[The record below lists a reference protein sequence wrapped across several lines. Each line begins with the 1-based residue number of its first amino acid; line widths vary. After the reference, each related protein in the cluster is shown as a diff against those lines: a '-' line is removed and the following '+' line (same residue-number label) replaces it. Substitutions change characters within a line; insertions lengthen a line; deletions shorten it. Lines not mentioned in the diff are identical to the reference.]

1 MLFSYAGQF
10 LKEQSVRVGVINNI
24 WLFVTSGTGLCKV
37 YQKKWVLLIPFI
49 MSVAIEM
56 TQYITGLG
64 IAELNDVFGNTVGGW
79 IGVLA
84 AYVAI
89 KRKVKSLGPDVEGMS
104 YI

>member
-1 MLFSYAGQF
+1 M
-10 LKEQSVRVGVINNI
+10 IDI
-24 WLFVTSGTGLCKV
+24 WLFVPLGTGLCKV

-64 IAELNDVFGNTVGGW
+64 IAELDDVFGNTVGGW

-84 AYVAI
+84 
-89 KRKVKSLGPDVEGMS
+89 E
-104 YI
+104 

>member
-1 MLFSYAGQF
+1 
-10 LKEQSVRVGVINNI
+10 
-24 WLFVTSGTGLCKV
+24 
-37 YQKKWVLLIPFI
+37 

-64 IAELNDVFGNTVGGW
+64 IAELDDVFGNTVGGW

>member
-1 MLFSYAGQF
+1 M
-10 LKEQSVRVGVINNI
+10 IDI
-24 WLFVTSGTGLCKV
+24 WLFVPLGTGLCKV

-64 IAELNDVFGNTVGGW
+64 IAELDDVFGNTVGGW

-89 KRKVKSLGPDVEGMS
+89 KRKVKKSWTGLRCIILEDCYKMDFNLFM
-104 YI
+104 